1 MSNVFF
7 FRLHKLRRQQEQ
19 EQERRQLQQ
28 QRRLSGSSSLNGSGK
43 RSMKMGRFRQLTRPS
58 MHCPSL
64 VDSNVLTMVP
74 GRLFERPATMDPT
87 DSLDYIA
94 LQIPR
99 YLLCQH
105 FGHNFI
111 RLPHAYLAM
120 LRLSGAWCVRERWG
134 IVNLMDI
141 SLVWFRWF
149 LLLVLFI

>member
-28 QRRLSGSSSLNGSGK
+28 QRRLSGSSSVNGSGK
-43 RSMKMGRFRQLTRPS
+43 RPMKMGRFRQLTRPS
-58 MHCPSL
+58 IHCPSL

-99 YLLCQH
+99 SSTVK
-105 FGHNFI
+105 
-111 RLPHAYLAM
+111 RSAM
-120 LRLSGAWCVRERWG
+120 RSQTLRGS
-134 IVNLMDI
+134 
-141 SLVWFRWF
+141 ST
-149 LLLVLFI
+149 